1 MTSLP
6 TDTPLYNH
14 PLPEIEQ
21 WLLSMGCEQDD
32 AQLHC
37 WRITR
42 ADWRAEL
49 CLEIEELTVR
59 YFSID
64 RSKVS
69 ASRASTEERGIYRTF
84 KYSLSRQDIENAV
97 FAGP

>member
-1 MTSLP
+1 MPSMTLLP

-32 AQLHC
+32 NEPHC
-37 WRITR
+37 WHINRP
-42 ADWRAEL
+42 DWHAEL
-49 CLEIEELTVR
+49 SLDVEELTVR
-59 YFSID
+59 YHAATVPSSISD
-64 RSKVS
+64 VPPS
-69 ASRASTEERGIYRTF
+69 IYRTF